1 MKVEM
6 KDLVIINGQI
16 NTMDPE
22 RPRAE
27 AIAVKD
33 GRIIAV
39 GSNEEVKRLM
49 PFGAEVI
56 DCKGNSVFPGFFDTH
71 VHLTFMGLNITTLK
85 LEKASDRKEL
95 LDLLLA
101 REACLAP
108 GLWLH
113 GTGYDE
119 TKYPDRSLPT
129 MKELD
134 ELFGSRPVLLERVD
148 AHQICVNSAAFWAL
162 GLSIGE
168 QGVELDEKGDPTG
181 IIKDPANGRAHKKF
195 SEDLI
200 TDEMRREFLKNACEE
215 SLKMGTTSL
224 SALEGGELFCER
236 DVDVFLDMQDRLPIN
251 TVLYHQTMDVE
262 KVIREGQKQ
271 IGGCIVLDGSLGS
284 HTAALF
290 DDYSDLSGC
299 KGNLY
304 YSQDIVDD
312 FVLEAHEKGLQVS
325 MHNIGD
331 RATER
336 LLKAYEKACAKYP
349 RADHRHR
356 FEHFSMA
363 TDDQGRRALDLGCC
377 LAMQPSYVVGDQM
390 IRARVG
396 EERMKRSLRFKTF
409 MDMGL
414 KVGGGSDAPVTPI
427 DPFHGIACCMEHF
440 LTEERLSFFDAVKM
454 FTSDAAYLTF
464 EEGVRGSLSVGKF
477 GDIVIC
483 DRNVLEIDP
492 SDPEAVRNISF
503 THTVVGGEIKNCR

>member
-1 MKVEM
+1 M

-16 NTMDPE
+16 NTMDPGI
-22 RPRAE
+22 PQAE
-27 AIAVKD
+27 ALAVK
-33 GRIIAV
+33 GGKILLL
-39 GSNEEVKRLM
+39 GSNEEVRRAM

-56 DCKGNSVFPGFFDTH
+56 DCKGKSVFPGFFDTH

-85 LEKASDRKEL
+85 LEKASDKKEL
-95 LDLLLA
+95 LDLIFA

-113 GTGYDE
+113 ATGYDE
-119 TKYPDRSLPT
+119 TKYPDRRMPS

-148 AHQICVNSAAFWAL
+148 AHQICVNSAAFAAL

-200 TDEMRREFLKNACEE
+200 TDEMRREFLKNACNE

-224 SALEGGELFCER
+224 SALEGGALFCDD
-236 DVDVFLDMQDRLPIN
+236 DVDVFLDMQDRLPLN
-251 TVLYHQTMDVE
+251 TVLYHQTLDVA

-290 DDYSDLSGC
+290 DDYSDLPGH
-299 KGNLY
+299 KGELY
-304 YSQDIVDD
+304 YSQKEIDD

-336 LLKAYEKACAKYP
+336 LLLAYEKAIAKNP
-349 RADHRHR
+349 RPDHRHR

-363 TDDQGRRALDLGCC
+363 TDDQAKRAAALGCC
-377 LAMQPSYVVGDQM
+377 LAMQPSYVVGDDM
-390 IRARVG
+390 IRTRVG
-396 EERMKRSLRFKTF
+396 EERLKRSLRFKTF
-409 MDMGL
+409 MDLGL

-427 DPFHGIACCMEHF
+427 SPFHGIACCLEHF
-440 LTEERLSFFDAVKM
+440 LTEERMGFWEAARM
-454 FTSDAAYLTF
+454 FTADAAHLTF
-464 EEGVRGSLSVGKF
+464 EEDMRGSLAPGKF
-477 GDIVIC
+477 GDIVIL
-483 DRNVLEIDP
+483 DRNIMEMDLTDP
-492 SDPEAVRNISF
+492 DKVRKIGINNTII
-503 THTVVGGEIKNCR
+503 GGEVVY

>member
-1 MKVEM
+1 M

-16 NTMDPE
+16 NTMDP
-22 RPRAE
+22 RMPQAE
-27 AIAVKD
+27 ALVVK
-33 GRIIAV
+33 GGKILLL
-39 GSNEEVKRLM
+39 GNNEEARRAM
-49 PFGAEVI
+49 PLGAEII

-71 VHLTFMGLNITTLK
+71 VHLTFTGLNITTLK
-85 LEKASDRKEL
+85 LEKASDKKEL

-101 REACLAP
+101 REAGLAP

-113 GTGYDE
+113 ATGYDE

-148 AHQICVNSAAFWAL
+148 AHQICVNSAAFVAL

-168 QGVELDEKGDPTG
+168 QGVELDEKGDPIG
-181 IIKDPANGRAHKKF
+181 IVKDPANGRAHKKF

-200 TDEMRREFLKNACEE
+200 TDEMRREFLKNACHE

-224 SALEGGELFCER
+224 SALEGGALFCDD
-236 DVDVFLDMQDRLPIN
+236 DVDVFLDMQDKLPLN
-251 TVLYHQTMDVE
+251 TVLYHQTLDVN
-262 KVIREGQKQ
+262 KVIAEGQKQ

-290 DDYSDLSGC
+290 DDYSDLKGC

-304 YSQDIVDD
+304 YSQDIIDD

-336 LLKAYEKACAKYP
+336 LLTAFERACSKYP
-349 RADHRHR
+349 RPNHRHR

-363 TDDQGRRALDLGCC
+363 TDDQAKRAAALGCC
-377 LAMQPSYVVGDQM
+377 LAMQPSYVVGDEM
-390 IRARVG
+390 IRTRVG

-414 KVGGGSDAPVTPI
+414 KVGGGSDAPVTPVS
-427 DPFHGIACCMEHF
+427 PFHGIACCIEHF
-440 LTEERLSFFDAVKM
+440 LPEERLGFWDAARM
-454 FTSDAAYLTF
+454 FTADAAFLTF
-464 EEGVRGSLSVGKF
+464 EEGARGSLSPGKT
-477 GDIVIC
+477 GDIVVC
-483 DRNVLEIDP
+483 DRNVLEMDI
-492 SDPEAVRNISF
+492 SDPEAVRSIGF
-503 THTVVGGEIKNCR
+503 THTVVGGDIKYNR